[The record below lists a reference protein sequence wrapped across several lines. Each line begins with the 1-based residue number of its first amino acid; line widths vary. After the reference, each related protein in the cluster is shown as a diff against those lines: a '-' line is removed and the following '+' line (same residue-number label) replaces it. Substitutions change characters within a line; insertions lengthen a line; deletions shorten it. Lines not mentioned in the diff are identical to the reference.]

1 MLDDSPTPANGSP
14 RLGPAPAPTPE
25 TDGSDAVARI
35 ARAHAPVVRPAPPRH
50 RLLALLGPAFVAAV
64 AYVDPGNVAANITAG
79 ARYGYSLVWVL
90 VLANTMAVLIQYQSA
105 KLGIVTGRSL
115 PEVLGDRLGRRSRL
129 AFWAQAEL
137 VAAATDLAEVIGG
150 AIALHL
156 LLGLPLLTGGCLIG
170 AVSMLLLAL
179 QERRSQRT
187 FEGVVVGLL
196 VVVTIGF
203 VGGLVVAPPDWS
215 ATAAGLIPR
224 LRDSGGLL
232 VAASMLGATV
242 MPHAIYLHSS
252 LVRDH
257 HDEVGEG
264 HASRTADDGP
274 GDSTVPAGPAGST
287 GPAVPAGATGP
298 GGPAAPVRPARP
310 AGPRAGDG
318 RARTA
323 RLIRATRV
331 DVVWAL
337 AVAGAVNIALLL
349 LAASALSGAE
359 GTDTI
364 EGAHAA
370 ITASLGPAVGVIF
383 AVGLLAS
390 GLAST
395 SVGAYAGS
403 EIMAGLL
410 HVRVPLLLR
419 RAVTLVPAL
428 VIIGVGAEPTWAL
441 VLSQVVLSFGIPLAI
456 VPLMRATGSEALM
469 GRWRDGAPL
478 RWTARA
484 SAALIIA
491 LNVALVW
498 LTLTGRA

>member
-1 MLDDSPTPANGSP
+1 MLDDSPIPANGSP
-14 RLGPAPAPTPE
+14 RLAPASAPAPE

-35 ARAHAPVVRPAPPRH
+35 ARTHAPVVRPAPPRH

-115 PEVLGDRLGRRSRL
+115 PEVLGDHLGRRSRL

-264 HASRTADDGP
+264 HASRTADNDP
-274 GDSTVPAGPAGST
+274 GDSTV
-287 GPAVPAGATGP
+287 
-298 GGPAAPVRPARP
+298 P

-383 AVGLLAS
+383 AIGLLAS

-484 SAALIIA
+484 AAALIIA